1 MSQPKTRDIRP
12 AEKSRR
18 RRRFAPLAAAVLV
31 LGHGLGS
38 AFAQAD
44 IPRQGTIE
52 FFSGQYGIADPL
64 FKTVYQPGGS
74 IQGLGFTA
82 ALAPYIDF
90 YFDLKLMAKNGL
102 LSHSQEESD
111 FVLLPISLGFR
122 GALSVAFFRP
132 FIGAGFDYFAFLES
146 NPIGTITDRATGW
159 HVTGGFYL
167 QFGERFPIL
176 PFFRMKQT
184 FVKAAAGTGT
194 INLGGFEWGGGL
206 AIAF

>member
-1 MSQPKTRDIRP
+1 MLRSP
-12 AEKSRR
+12 
-18 RRRFAPLAAAVLV
+18 RRFSSWV
-31 LGHGLGS
+31 S
-38 AFAQAD
+38 AWARLS
-44 IPRQGTIE
+44 PRSISRVRGPSS
-52 FFSGQYGIADPL
+52 FSIGQYGIADPL
-64 FKTVYQPGGS
+64 FKTVYQSGGS

-82 ALAPYIDF
+82 ALAPNIDF
-90 YFDLKLMAKNGL
+90 YIDLKLMVKNGL

-111 FVLLPISLGFR
+111 FVLLPISLGLR
-122 GALSVAFFRP
+122 GALTVAFLRP

-159 HVTGGFYL
+159 HVLGGFYV

-184 FVKAAAGTGT
+184 FVKTAAGTGM

>member
-1 MSQPKTRDIRP
+1 MKKIQ
-12 AEKSRR
+12 RR
-18 RRRFAPLAAAVLV
+18 GEGLLIAAAVLF
-31 LGHGLGS
+31 LGSGLGS

-90 YFDLKLMAKNGL
+90 YFDLKLMVKNGL

-111 FVLLPISLGFR
+111 FVLLPISLGLR
-122 GALSVAFFRP
+122 GTLTVAFFRP

-159 HVTGGFYL
+159 HLTGGFYL
-167 QFGERFPIL
+167 QIGKRFPIL

-184 FVKAAAGTGT
+184 FVKIAAGTGT
-194 INLGGFEWGGGL
+194 INLGGFEWGGGV